1 MNRFDDL
8 ELYDRGVLPVV
19 GKLRNYPAGLESPRH
34 QHPTAQ
40 LLYSVE
46 GLMWVGTERGQW
58 IVPPTRAIWLP
69 IGTWH
74 QVKMVSPVRMRNIF
88 VRQDMLAGLPEQ
100 CCVLEV
106 TPLLRELV
114 LAAVDVAL
122 PCEPGSRDERVMM
135 LALDEI
141 RRAKVLP
148 LSLPQPASP
157 ALQRLCAVW
166 LDHPDDARGAAEWA
180 RELALDP
187 RTLQR
192 RFRRETGLSFGQWRR
207 QARLML
213 ALQRLAC
220 GDSVLKVALDLG
232 YASPSAFATM
242 FKRELG
248 APPSSF
254 FTAS

>member
-1 MNRFDDL
+1 MDSFDHLNEFDL
-8 ELYDRGVLPVV
+8 GLQPVV
-19 GKLRNYPAGLESPRH
+19 GKPRDYPAGLETPRH
-34 QHPTAQ
+34 NHPTAQ
-40 LLYSVE
+40 LLCAVE
-46 GLMWVGTERGQW
+46 GLMLVGTERGQW

-74 QVKMVSPVRMRNIF
+74 EVRMVSPVRMRSIY
-88 VRQDMLAGLPEQ
+88 VRRDRLAGLPED

-106 TPLLRELV
+106 SPLLRELV
-114 LAAVDVAL
+114 VAAMTVKA
-122 PCEPGSRDERVMM
+122 PCAPGGRDERVMD
-135 LALDEI
+135 LLLDEI
-141 RRAKVLP
+141 GRAEVLP

-157 ALQRLCAVW
+157 ALRQLCAVW
-166 LDHPDDARGAAEWA
+166 LEKPDDARGATEWA

-232 YASPSAFATM
+232 YSSPSAFATM

-254 FTAS
+254 FAAS

>member
-1 MNRFDDL
+1 MDSFDHL
-8 ELYDRGVLPVV
+8 NQFDRGLEPVR
-19 GKLRNYPAGLESPRH
+19 GKPRDYPAGLETPRH
-34 QHPTAQ
+34 NHPTAQ
-40 LLYSVE
+40 LLCAVE
-46 GLMWVGTERGQW
+46 GLMLVSAERGQW
-58 IVPPTRAIWLP
+58 VVPPTRAIWLP
-69 IGTWH
+69 IGAWH
-74 QVKMVSPVRMRNIF
+74 QVKMVSDVRMRSIY
-88 VRQDMLAGLPEQ
+88 VREDKLQGLPEA

-114 LAAVDVAL
+114 VAAMAVAV
-122 PCEPGSRDERVMM
+122 PCAAGSRDEKVMD
-135 LALDEI
+135 LLLEEI
-141 RRAKVLP
+141 ARAKVLP
-148 LSLPQPASP
+148 LSLPQPSSA
-157 ALQRLCAVW
+157 ALRQLCDGW
-166 LDHPDDARGAAEWA
+166 LAQPDDARGAAEWA

-254 FTAS
+254 LAVS

>member
-1 MNRFDDL
+1 MSSFDDL
-8 ELYDRGVLPVV
+8 ERYDRGVLPVV
-19 GKLRNYPAGLESPRH
+19 GKLRDYPAGVESPRH

-74 QVKMVSPVRMRNIF
+74 QVRMVSPVRMRNIF
-88 VRQDMLAGLPEQ
+88 VRQDMLSGLPET

-114 LAAVDVAL
+114 LAAVDVPV
-122 PCEPGSRDERVMM
+122 PCEPGSRDERVML

-141 RRAKVLP
+141 RRAQVLP

-157 ALQRLCAVW
+157 ALQRLCSVW
-166 LDHPDDARGAAEWA
+166 LERPDDERGATEWA

-207 QARLML
+207 QARLMQ

-254 FTAS
+254 FAAP

>member
-1 MNRFDDL
+1 MDSLEPRDEFDLGL
-8 ELYDRGVLPVV
+8 EPVV
-19 GKLRNYPAGLESPRH
+19 GKPRDYPAGKETERH
-34 QHPTAQ
+34 RHPTAQ
-40 LLYSVE
+40 LLYAVE
-46 GLMWVGTERGQW
+46 GLMLVGTERGQW
-58 IVPPTRAIWLP
+58 VVPPTRAIWLP

-74 QVKMVSPVRMRNIF
+74 QVSMVSPVRMRSIY
-88 VRQDMLAGLPEQ
+88 VRGDRLEGLPAD

-106 TPLLRELV
+106 SPLLRELIV
-114 LAAVDVAL
+114 AAVAVGRV
-122 PCEPGSRDERVMM
+122 CQSGSRDEKVMDLL
-135 LALDEI
+135 LAEI
-141 RRAKVLP
+141 GRAPVLP
-148 LSLPQPASP
+148 LSLPQPASA
-157 ALQRLCAVW
+157 ALRQLCDVW
-166 LDHPDDARGAAEWA
+166 LAHPDDARGAAEWA

-207 QARLML
+207 QARLMR

-220 GDSVLKVALDLG
+220 GDSVLKVSLDLG

-254 FTAS
+254 FAAS